1 MQAGKGFCLQE
12 LINLYCINFIET
24 IYKGT
29 EIFSAFCFAG
39 NEDLYSFKQLKPSF
53 MDTEHNLLE
62 NELLIDNISQTHLKE
77 TAMWTK
83 FLAITG
89 FVLGILIAVGAVF
102 IGTMFNKLSGG
113 LPGGKEMGTMAG
125 GMIMVVYLF
134 VAAIA
139 FFMSFF
145 LFKFSV
151 KMQTALKANDQE
163 TLNLS
168 FQNLKNYYRFAG
180 IITILYLV
188 ILLLALI
195 GGIIAAMLGR

>member
-1 MQAGKGFCLQE
+1 M
-12 LINLYCINFIET
+12 I
-24 IYKGT
+24 
-29 EIFSAFCFAG
+29 
-39 NEDLYSFKQLKPSF
+39 
-53 MDTEHNLLE
+53 DTEYNLLE

-89 FVLGILIAVGAVF
+89 FILSILITVGAVF
-102 IGTMFNKLSGG
+102 IRNMFNKLSSG

-125 GMIMVVYLF
+125 GMIMVIYFF

-139 FFMSFF
+139 FLMSVF
-145 LFKFSV
+145 LFRFSIN
-151 KMQTALKANDQE
+151 MQAALKANDQE

-168 FQNLKNYYRFAG
+168 FQNLKNFYRFAG
-180 IITILYLV
+180 IITILYLI

-195 GGIIAAMLGR
+195 GGISAAIFGR

>member
-1 MQAGKGFCLQE
+1 
-12 LINLYCINFIET
+12 
-24 IYKGT
+24 
-29 EIFSAFCFAG
+29 
-39 NEDLYSFKQLKPSF
+39 
-53 MDTEHNLLE
+53 MDTEQNLLE
-62 NELLIDNISQTHLKE
+62 NELLIDNISQIHLKE

-89 FVLGILIAVGAVF
+89 FMLSILIAAGAVF

-125 GMIMVVYLF
+125 GMIMVIYFF

-139 FFMSFF
+139 FLMSVF
-145 LFKFSV
+145 LFRFSIN
-151 KMQTALKANDQE
+151 MQAALKANDQE

-168 FQNLKNYYRFAG
+168 FQNLKNFYRFAC
-180 IITILYLV
+180 IITILYLI

-195 GGIIAAMLGR
+195 GGITAAMFGR